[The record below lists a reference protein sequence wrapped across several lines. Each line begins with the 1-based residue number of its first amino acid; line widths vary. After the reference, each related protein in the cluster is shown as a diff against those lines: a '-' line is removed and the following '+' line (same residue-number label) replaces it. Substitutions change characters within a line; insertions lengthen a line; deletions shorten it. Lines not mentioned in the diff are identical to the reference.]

1 MKYQREMNFKWAYSE
16 HETNFYW
23 AYTENLCIWHASDM
37 MAKNLSKPLKVCFE
51 SKLLMQKI
59 YEIVDNKDFQIF
71 YVQLV
76 YEFNVIMGT
85 K

>member
-1 MKYQREMNFKWAYSE
+1 
-16 HETNFYW
+16 
-23 AYTENLCIWHASDM
+23 
-37 MAKNLSKPLKVCFE
+37 
-51 SKLLMQKI
+51 MQKI